1 MCDEMQVPVRQMSP
15 RLGAMRQVVL
25 ACWVAATAAVS
36 VSRHAKHDAPLLPQY
51 RKRAPKLP
59 EETALDS
66 MAARKHSK
74 KNVTKVVFMHTEHTG
89 GSSIT
94 EWLGFYHAA
103 CASGKDL
110 IANESAGEHF
120 TELSYGDTRN
130 IAHYDDASSNDP
142 TISGGEDDNTTVS
155 EQACGT
161 ATKVCSLGQKFGWKK
176 DDCADHIQSL
186 VDMGCTFVELKDYDM
201 GVVNA
206 FKSHG
211 FAAVTLLREPMGRL
225 KSKIARTAKKR
236 DDGKTACCF
245 NEDEWQE
252 QLKKGT
258 IGSPDIPLQHLS
270 GCYSAKD
277 DAYSSCFKDETLR
290 GNDPDPYGTVMSD
303 LAERANNTYCFA
315 EDHMSEG
322 INVTGANFAGQGSYA
337 QAEKMKMHAEKW
349 ANIAINNLDK
359 FDLVVTLEHIDTV
372 WPALAAMY
380 GLTDYQVPPV
390 KIAPPDTSEVDD
402 LYFQIEDD
410 ELISSNLLQDLRVW
424 CHAVK
429 MHQKA
434 VRSLQLPSFDVPQA
448 CYLPSTEFWW
458 QEPKEGQADHG
469 PDYSRKF
476 DDEQKDDAKR
486 VMGTY
491 VEPPLAP
498 GWTEAQDPRYD
509 NRTYWYTESG
519 ETTWERPEAKEEG
532 PTEAATTPAA
542 PATTA
547 EIPGAPAAKAEIPVA
562 TPVDAAPALARAN
575 AAPINAPAAEVDPLV
590 DPTAAAAPIPAADA
604 AAAAP
609 MAAVD
614 PLAAAPV
621 GALAPAAAAAPVSAA
636 VPADAAAPVSAAV
649 PADAA
654 APVAAAVPAE
664 AAAPVAAAVPADAA
678 APVGVPAIPGS
689 AINAPAPAIA
699 TPVVATPAVATP
711 AVATP
716 VSADAPAA
724 AAGQADPW
732 APTNPLDAPADPA
745 QVPALAPAA
754 PVDARSMTSTLASP
768 NKAPTG
774 ATTPLP
780 IATPITG
787 ARK

>member
-1 MCDEMQVPVRQMSP
+1 
-15 RLGAMRQVVL
+15 MRQVVL

-51 RKRAPKLP
+51 HKRAPKLP

-66 MAARKHSK
+66 MVARKHSK

-130 IAHYDDASSNDP
+130 IAHYDDAASNDP
-142 TISGGEDDNTTVS
+142 TTSGGEDDNTTVS

-211 FAAVTLLREPMGRL
+211 FKAVTLLREPMGRL

-245 NEDEWQE
+245 NDDEWQE
-252 QLKKGT
+252 QLKMGT

-270 GCYSAKD
+270 GCYAAKD

-290 GNDPDPYGTVMSD
+290 DNDPDAYGTVMSD

-315 EDHMSEG
+315 DNHMSEG
-322 INVTGANFAGQGSYA
+322 INVTGANFAGQGSYD
-337 QAEKMKMHAEKW
+337 QAEQMKMYTENW

-390 KIAPPDTSEVDD
+390 KVSPPDTSDVDD

-410 ELISSNLLQDLRVW
+410 ELISSNLIQDLRVW

-434 VRSLQLPSFDVPQA
+434 VRSLQLPSFEVPQA

-469 PDYSRKF
+469 PDYSGKF
-476 DDEQKDDAKR
+476 SDDQKDDAKR

-491 VEPPLAP
+491 EEPPLAP
-498 GWTEAQDPRYD
+498 GWIEAQDPRYD

-519 ETTWERPEAKEEG
+519 ETTWERPEAKEEE

-542 PATTA
+542 PAATA
-547 EIPGAPAAKAEIPVA
+547 DIPGAQDAAADPLGTAAVPSVA
-562 TPVDAAPALARAN
+562 TPVDAVPALAPVD

-621 GALAPAAAAAPVSAA
+621 GALAPADAAAPVGAAVPADAAAPVSAA

-654 APVAAAVPAE
+654 APVAAAVPA
-664 AAAPVAAAVPADAA
+664 DAA
-678 APVGVPAIPGS
+678 APVGVPATPGA
-689 AINAPAPAIA
+689 AINAQ
-699 TPVVATPAVATP
+699 P

-716 VSADAPAA
+716 VLAADAPAA
-724 AAGQADPW
+724 EADPW

-745 QVPALAPAA
+745 QVPALAPTA
-754 PVDARSMTSTLASP
+754 PVDARSMTSTLESL

-774 ATTPLP
+774 AATPLP
-780 IATPITG
+780 PGAITG